1 MATRGAGT
9 TVGDSNLPEHRGGR
23 GEKTAKSGSKR
34 AGLSLKGRGLAYLA
48 QRDHSR
54 VELARKL
61 LPHARAMVLTEL
73 AETPRSNDPNYL
85 NGPTGPTGPS
95 GPGDQTTLADELEPS
110 NAAVAKLTA
119 AERVSEVLDWLQAH
133 DYLSDARFAESR
145 THARSAKFG
154 NLRIRLELS
163 QHGVSLQPEAVQR
176 LKETEFERARE
187 LQARK
192 FTSAPS
198 TAAEYAKQ
206 SRFLAGRGFS
216 GEAVRQ
222 VMRLVGWAAA
232 ENSNAD
238 AEPT

>member
-1 MATRGAGT
+1 
-9 TVGDSNLPEHRGGR
+9 
-23 GEKTAKSGSKR
+23 
-34 AGLSLKGRGLAYLA
+34 
-48 QRDHSR
+48 
-54 VELARKL
+54 
-61 LPHARAMVLTEL
+61 MVLTEL
-73 AETPRSNDPNYL
+73 AETPRSNDPND
-85 NGPTGPTGPS
+85 PTGPT

-192 FTSAPS
+192 FASAPS
-198 TAAEYAKQ
+198 TRAEYAKQ